1 MLDALKKLF
10 GIGPAVDYGQ
20 LMEEGAM
27 IVDVRTK
34 GEYAGGHVKGSLNVP
49 LDQIHAFAK
58 KVKDK
63 NQPILTCCASGM
75 RSGSAKGILKDAG
88 FTNVHNAGPWTN
100 LRGYG
105 K

>member
-1 MLDALKKLF
+1 MIDAVKKLF
-10 GIGPAVDYGQ
+10 GLGPSVDYGQ
-20 LMEEGAM
+20 LIEQGAM

-34 GEYAGGHVKGSLNVP
+34 GEYAGGHVSGSLNVP
-49 LDQIHAFAK
+49 LDQIQAFAK

-75 RSGSAKGILKDAG
+75 RSGSAKSILKSAG

-100 LRGYG
+100 LRAYG